1 MNTRKKINE
10 LELESDSISVQIS
23 EKIKELEKRISVIQ
37 PDEEYNHMVKENEEL
52 FKKLDETL
60 KEKKEYEK
68 EELGLGKKNSSNY
81 K

>member
-1 MNTRKKINE
+1 MNTREKINE
-10 LELESDSISVQIS
+10 LELEADSISAQIS

-37 PDEEYNHMVKENEEL
+37 PDEEFNHMVKEIEEL

-60 KEKKEYEK
+60 KEKKEFEK
-68 EELGLGKKNSSNY
+68 EELGLGEKNSSNY